1 MEDTDR
7 QTAPPASQPLAPDT
21 VLAEQLTRC
30 HKAIAECFE
39 CTDDTKFSFSAQ
51 IESLNAAERLIRVS
65 IALAAALG
73 KSGREF
79 THRIIVE
86 RPAPMI
92 DVTPE
97 CAKYPPPPMKK
108 SKTIHGGRKPE
119 VRNIG

>member
-7 QTAPPASQPLAPDT
+7 QSAPATPPPSPDA
-21 VLAEQLTRC
+21 VLAAQLARC

-51 IESLNAAERLIRVS
+51 IEALNVAERLVRVS
-65 IALAAALG
+65 IALAKALD
-73 KSGREF
+73 KSGKEF

-92 DVTPE
+92 DVTPDI
-97 CAKYPPPPMKK
+97 AGAPPPPMSK
-108 SKTIHGGRKPE
+108 SKTIHGGRTTEKHK
-119 VRNIG
+119 NG